1 MLSLYMISIRFS
13 NYVLFSANIIH
24 NLQNPG
30 RVRIHV
36 LKGGRCRIYVFF
48 SDQPRPQPDIS
59 TLGGPDI
66 LLILP
71 I

>member
-48 SDQPRPQPDIS
+48 
-59 TLGGPDI
+59 
-66 LLILP
+66 LINLDLNP
-71 I
+71 IFQH